1 MKKTFKKSD
10 INKYLSSEKQNLS
23 EERIEELINAN
34 GALINPTNNYKQ
46 SRNFVKSKKTTDDF
60 VRNST
65 QGPEAYFI
73 YGGPYYGINYTKVV
87 SEEEEI
93 LDLDSEDEFY
103 DELNVVPV
111 RKYSRD
117 NDDRKKR
124 DAKMMADKDIGQH
137 YYKNSDP
144 VYDHL
149 PSEKWRGYQL
159 PYDTDF
165 NLEVYE
171 SEESMKSLVD
181 EIVMN
186 KKSNG
191 RDFVKRMKEQ
201 DLMVEPTS
209 IPDISEL
216 KTNYEKP
223 IIVRKINS
231 LLDLIHKENIKGTE
245 LSIVINYL
253 IENLDIY
260 SIDEEHRE
268 ILGDKIKYGKE
279 EGK

>member
-23 EERIEELINAN
+23 EERIEELINTN

>member
-93 LDLDSEDEFY
+93 LDLDSEDKFY

-124 DAKMMADKDIGQH
+124 DAKMMADKDISQH

-144 VYDHL
+144 IYDHL

>member
-23 EERIEELINAN
+23 EERIEELINTN

-124 DAKMMADKDIGQH
+124 DAKMMADKDISQH

-191 RDFVKRMKEQ
+191 RDFVKRKKEQ

>member
-23 EERIEELINAN
+23 EERIEELINTN

-124 DAKMMADKDIGQH
+124 DAKMMADKDISQH

>member
-124 DAKMMADKDIGQH
+124 DAKMMADKDISQH

-144 VYDHL
+144 IYDHL